1 MLVQP
6 LPFEIELKKFVV
18 EYYETGMPKRFASD
32 IVIHDPREKVAKPFT
47 IEVNHPVEH
56 RGIRVP
62 SMMDVDSVIRGLR
75 FFVKPIWKVVI
86 QEIEAG
92 YTAGRPAFLTKP

>member
-1 MLVQP
+1 M
-6 LPFEIELKKFVV
+6 
-18 EYYETGMPKRFASD
+18 
-32 IVIHDPREKVAKPFT
+32 
-47 IEVNHPVEH
+47 EH

-75 FFVKPIWKVVI
+75 FFVKPIWKIVI

-92 YTAGRPAFLTKP
+92 YTTGRPAFLAKP